1 VLQQLWEASARSAST
16 RAATPGI
23 TPAVSTASTDPA
35 YYTGR
40 EQYLAVVCSD
50 SPNPR
55 SLSAYAAAAKVAYAR
70 SGGWGLEETWY
81 TEQSN
86 PSTCALNYQVSYLLT
101 GALPPAG
108 TSCQENATPFPAR

>member
-1 VLQQLWEASARSAST
+1 MTAVIETAGLGKQYRRVLQQLREASARSAST

-40 EQYLAVVCSD
+40 EQYLAVVCPD
-50 SPNPR
+50 SP
-55 SLSAYAAAAKVAYAR
+55 
-70 SGGWGLEETWY
+70 
-81 TEQSN
+81 N